1 MRDLQRHYESP
12 VRVLILALAFAAQLA
27 VAQQRVDVAVIS
39 DGPGDRL
46 QDQRQ
51 FYIDELLDLTAR
63 EFDVRLRE
71 FPGNWTS
78 DGIEAAFDAAYAD
91 PEIDMLL
98 ITGFI
103 SSQIGTQRAA
113 YPKPTFLPMIL
124 DPGLLASPP
133 VDGKSGISNLSYLIV
148 YANFGEDLD
157 AISQLVDADRIAL
170 FIDRELSESIPELR
184 ESANAVVVE
193 RGQELIE
200 IRHDGKDHE
209 LVERVPEG
217 TDAVF
222 VSGLPRMPDE
232 AFLALVESINA
243 RGLASYSF
251 VGTRDVDAGLLMTSS
266 ETRDIGRQARLNAL
280 NMQAV
285 MLGERPEDQPVFAT
299 GDKKYT
305 INMETAR
312 RLGISPSFNI
322 LSVATLINER
332 EPATGEEYGLVEIAE
347 RAVQQNQ
354 DLVSQTFGTE
364 AGAEDIANARANL
377 LPQLDASASST
388 QRRTSPAVQTGFFA
402 ERSTDAALALRQVIY
417 ADPLAAN
424 LTIQRQL
431 QVSREESLSEFRLD
445 IVQLTTSAYY
455 SVLNARSQLGVE
467 ENNLSVTRRN
477 LELAKNRVDLG
488 MSSSADIYRWEAEE
502 ARAQIRVLDA
512 RAAVDQAWNQLN
524 RFLNLPLDG
533 RVPLREAA
541 FNEPFVLTRREFDRL
556 ITSPAD
562 YRLFSELVVARGVNE
577 APEIA
582 QVDAQILAKERELK
596 SVRRETWLP
605 QFSVGGQYTSNLG
618 QSGVGGGPLA
628 GQDIDDW
635 NVSVQATI
643 PLFNGGGRRAD
654 ISRASLELMQLRALR
669 ISAAQKV
676 EERIRLQLY
685 AAQADYGR
693 IDLTRVAAESSRRNF
708 ELVADAY
715 ARGTKT
721 IIDLLDAQDASLSA
735 DAAAADSLYRFL
747 TTVMALQRATGG
759 YDFLLPP
766 DEREELATQLREN
779 LGGRSR

>member
-1 MRDLQRHYESP
+1 MRNLHRHCEWL
-12 VRVLILALAFAAQLA
+12 VRVLILALAFATSLA
-27 VAQQRVDVAVIS
+27 AAQQRIDVAVIS

-46 QDQRQ
+46 KLQRQ
-51 FYIDELLDLTAR
+51 FYLDELLDLTGR
-63 EFDVRLRE
+63 EFDVQLKT

-78 DGIEAAFDAAYAD
+78 DSIEAAFEAAYAD
-91 PEIDMLL
+91 PDVDMLL

-103 SSQIGTQRAA
+103 ASQIGTQRSD
-113 YPKPTFLPMIL
+113 YSKPTFLPLIL
-124 DPGLLASPP
+124 DPGLLPIGP
-133 VDGKSGISNLSYLIV
+133 VDGKSGIPNLSYLIV

-157 AISQLVDADRIAL
+157 AISQLVDADKIAL
-170 FIDRELSESIPELR
+170 FIDAELSESIPQLR

-200 IRHDGKDHE
+200 IRHDGVDHK
-209 LVERVPEG
+209 LVDRVPEG

-222 VSGLPRMPDE
+222 VSGLPRMPDAEFMALAE
-232 AFLALVESINA
+232 AINA

-285 MLGERPEDQPVFAT
+285 MLGGRPEDQPVFAT
-299 GDKKYT
+299 GEKKYT

-322 LSVATLINER
+322 LSIATLINER
-332 EPATGEEYGLVEIAE
+332 AAATGAEYGLVEIAE
-347 RAVQQNQ
+347 RAIQQNQ

-364 AGAEDIANARANL
+364 AGAEDVASARANL
-377 LPQLDASASST
+377 LPQIDASASGS
-388 QRRTSPAVQTGFFA
+388 QRRISPAVETGLFA
-402 ERSTDAALALRQVIY
+402 ERSTDAGLALQQVIY

-512 RAAVDQAWNQLN
+512 RATVDQAWNQLN
-524 RFLNLPLDG
+524 RFLNLPLDE
-533 RVPLREAA
+533 RVPLKEAT
-541 FNEPFVLTRREFDRL
+541 FNEPFVLTREEFDRF

-562 YRLFSELVVARGVNE
+562 YRLFSELIVARGVGQ

-582 QVDAQILAKERELK
+582 QVDAQILAKQRELK
-596 SVRRETWLP
+596 STQRETWLP

-618 QSGVGGGPLA
+618 QSGAGGGPLS
-628 GQDIDDW
+628 GQDLNDW
-635 NVSVQATI
+635 SVNLQATV
-643 PLFNGGGRRAD
+643 PLFTGGARRAD

-669 ISAAQKV
+669 VSAAQKV

-693 IDLTRVAAESSRRNF
+693 IDLTRAAAESSRRNF

-747 TTVMALQRATGG
+747 TTIMALQRATGG
-759 YDFLLPP
+759 YDFLLPA
-766 DEREELATQLREN
+766 DEREALATQLRDN
-779 LGGRSR
+779 LGRRTR